1 MKTHQFT
8 NVMLVL
14 VFAALMAVWA
24 RLPSTGGVVLA
35 TEEAARKPVFGDYVG
50 FAVDNGGFF
59 ILEPR
64 KNQLYRYDRRGR
76 VLQVYDIRELG
87 QDFKVSYGHSEGG

>member
-1 MKTHQFT
+1 MATRRLT
-8 NVMLVL
+8 NLLLALIFGVL
-14 VFAALMAVWA
+14 LAMWA
-24 RLPSTGGVVLA
+24 RLPPRLA
-35 TEEAARKPVFGDYVG
+35 MAEDIGARRPIFGDYVG

-87 QDFKVSYGHSEGG
+87 QDFKVSYGHAAAGE

>member
-1 MKTHQFT
+1 MVTHRMT
-8 NVMLVL
+8 NVLL
-14 VFAALMAVWA
+14 ALIFGALLAIWA
-24 RLPSTGGVVLA
+24 RLPGGTA
-35 TEEAARKPVFGDYVG
+35 TAEDEPPRNQSIGNIG

-87 QDFKVSYGHSEGG
+87 KDFKVSYGHAGE

>member
-1 MKTHQFT
+1 MNTRRFT
-8 NVMLVL
+8 NVMLL
-14 VFAALMAVWA
+14 LIFAALVAVWA
-24 RLPSTGGVVLA
+24 RLPGGIA
-35 TEEAARKPVFGDYVG
+35 TAEEETAHRPVFGDYVG
-50 FAVDNGGFF
+50 FAVDKGGFF

-87 QDFKVSYGHSEGG
+87 KDFKVSYGHAGE